1 MSEIRKA
8 QLFLGGS
15 TNDIHTITADVL
27 TINFTVLLSIW
38 RGGGV
43 KKAQLL
49 SLFNKRKPPWISVEG
64 LPY

>member
-27 TINFTVLLSIW
+27 TINFTVLLSIL
-38 RGGGV
+38 GV

-49 SLFNKRKPPWISVEG
+49 SPFNKRKPPWIAVEG
-64 LPY
+64 LLY